1 VAIEGPLKEL
11 HIHDVFQL
19 LDLGRK
25 TGLLTVTSELRQND
39 GTVFFEVGAV
49 VGAGIRTNPHPL
61 GSLLI
66 RSGKV
71 SADDVGRA
79 RDMQASRGQR
89 LGELLVE
96 IGSLTRR
103 ELDLQIRAQVEEVVF
118 ELMSWS
124 EGYFSFEEG
133 SPGQSTAEAVYRI
146 PTESLLMEA
155 ARRIDEW
162 SRFESRI
169 PHVGVI
175 PRLFDGDGNGNGAAV
190 IDLLPNEW
198 ALLAAVDGAVD
209 VRGMAHHLGRSEFDV
224 AKVLFGLASAGIIVI
239 DDPRATHHQP
249 EERELAVLVSR
260 TEDHLA
266 VADVGAAEMTA
277 RDAVAA
283 NPEESVAY
291 LILGRVL
298 LAANRFD
305 DAVQALNDAVELDET
320 SAQGLR
326 LLGVA
331 LVGAGQLQDA
341 QTTWQ
346 RWLELPGRIPHEK
359 AHQAAIERYLE
370 AARVLEDALRERH
383 E

>member
-1 VAIEGPLKEL
+1 MAIEGPLKEL

-25 TGLLTVTSELRQND
+25 TGVLAVTSELRQND
-39 GTVFFEVGAV
+39 GTVFFEDGALVGAE
-49 VGAGIRTNPHPL
+49 IRSNPHPL

-66 RSGKV
+66 RSGKI
-71 SADDVGRA
+71 SAEDVARA

-89 LGELLVE
+89 LGELLIE
-96 IGSLTRR
+96 IGSLSRR

-133 SPGQSTAEAVYRI
+133 PPGRSTAEAVYRI
-146 PTESLLMEA
+146 PTEALLMEA

-162 SRFESRI
+162 SRFESKI
-169 PHVGVI
+169 PHVGVV
-175 PRLFDGDGNGNGAAV
+175 PRLFDSDGNGPAV

-198 ALLAAVDGAVD
+198 ALLAAVDGVLD
-209 VRGMAHHLGRSEFDV
+209 VSRMAHQLGRSEFDV

-239 DDPRATHHQP
+239 EDPKAVSQQP
-249 EERELAVLVSR
+249 EERELAVLVAR

-266 VADVGAAEMTA
+266 VADVGAAELTA
-277 RDAVAA
+277 RDAVTA
-283 NPEESVAY
+283 NPNESVAY

-305 DAVQALNDAVELDET
+305 DAVQSLSDAVELDDT
-320 SAQGLR
+320 SAQGFR

-341 QTTWQ
+341 QSAWH
-346 RWLELPGRIPHEK
+346 RWLELPGRTPHEK
-359 AHQAAIERYLE
+359 AHQAAIERYLD
-370 AARVLEDALRERH
+370 AAKVLEDAMRERH

>member
-1 VAIEGPLKEL
+1 MAIEGPLREL

-19 LDLGRK
+19 LDLGQK
-25 TGLLTVTSELRQND
+25 TGVLTVTSELRQND
-39 GTVFFEVGAV
+39 GTVFFEDGALVGAE
-49 VGAGIRTNPHPL
+49 IRSNPHPL

-66 RSGKV
+66 RSGKI
-71 SADDVGRA
+71 SAEDVARA

-89 LGELLVE
+89 LGELLIE
-96 IGSLTRR
+96 IGSLSRR

-133 SPGQSTAEAVYRI
+133 PSGQSTAEAVYRI
-146 PTESLLMEA
+146 PTEALLMEA

-162 SRFESRI
+162 SRFESKI
-169 PHVGVI
+169 PHVGVV
-175 PRLFDGDGNGNGAAV
+175 PRLFDGDGNGPAV

-198 ALLAAVDGAVD
+198 ALLAAVDGALD
-209 VRGMAHHLGRSEFDV
+209 VSRMAHQLGRSEFDV
-224 AKVLFGLASAGIIVI
+224 AKVLFGLASAGIVVI
-239 DDPRATHHQP
+239 EDPKAVSHQP
-249 EERELAVLVSR
+249 EERELAVLVAR
-260 TEDHLA
+260 VEEHLA
-266 VADVGAAEMTA
+266 VADVGAAEVTA
-277 RDAVAA
+277 RDAVTA
-283 NPEESVAY
+283 NPDESVAY

-305 DAVQALNDAVELDET
+305 EAVQSLTDAVELDDT
-320 SAQGLR
+320 SAQGFR

-341 QTTWQ
+341 QSAWH
-346 RWLELPGRIPHEK
+346 RWLGLPGRTPHEK
-359 AHQAAIERYLE
+359 AHQAAIERYLD
-370 AARVLEDALRERH
+370 AAKVLEDALRERH

>member
-49 VGAGIRTNPHPL
+49 VGAGIRSNPHPL

-71 SADDVGRA
+71 SADDVARA

-124 EGYFSFEEG
+124 EGYFSFVEG
-133 SPGQSTAEAVYRI
+133 SAGQSTAEAVYRI
-146 PTESLLMEA
+146 PTESVLMEA

-162 SRFESRI
+162 SRFESKI
-169 PHVGVI
+169 PHVGVV
-175 PRLFDGDGNGNGAAV
+175 PRLFDANGNGPAV

-198 ALLAAVDGAVD
+198 ALLAAVDGATD
-209 VRGMAHHLGRSEFDV
+209 VRGMAHRLGRSEFDV
-224 AKVLFGLASAGIIVI
+224 AKVLFGLASAGIVDIE
-239 DDPRATHHQP
+239 DPKAGHQQP

-266 VADVGAAEMTA
+266 VGDVSAAEMTA
-277 RDAVAA
+277 RDAVVA

-298 LAANRFD
+298 LAASRFD

-341 QTTWQ
+341 QATWQ
-346 RWLELPGRIPHEK
+346 RWLELPGRSSHEK
-359 AHQAAIERYLE
+359 AHQGAIKRYLE
-370 AARVLEDALRERH
+370 AAGVLEDALRARH

>member
-1 VAIEGPLKEL
+1 MAIEGPLKEL

-49 VGAGIRTNPHPL
+49 VGAGIKSNPHPL

-71 SADDVGRA
+71 SSDDVARA

-124 EGYFSFEEG
+124 EGYFSFVEG

-169 PHVGVI
+169 PHVGVV
-175 PRLFDGDGNGNGAAV
+175 PRLFDGNGSGPAV

-198 ALLAAVDGAVD
+198 ALLAAVDGVTD

-224 AKVLFGLASAGIIVI
+224 AKVLFGLASAGIVDIE
-239 DDPRATHHQP
+239 DPRAGRQQP

-283 NPEESVAY
+283 NPEESIAY
-291 LILGRVL
+291 LTLGRVL

-305 DAVQALNDAVELDET
+305 DAVQALNGAVELDET
-320 SAQGLR
+320 SAQGFR

-346 RWLELPGRIPHEK
+346 RWLELPGRSSHEK
-359 AHQAAIERYLE
+359 AHQAAIKRYLE
-370 AARVLEDALRERH
+370 AAGVLEDALRARH

>member
-1 VAIEGPLKEL
+1 MAIEGPLKEL

-25 TGLLTVTSELRQND
+25 TGVLSVTSELRQND
-39 GTVFFEVGAV
+39 GTVFFEDGAV
-49 VGAGIRTNPHPL
+49 VGAGIRSNPHPL
-61 GSLLI
+61 GALLI

-71 SADDVGRA
+71 GADDVARA

-96 IGSLTRR
+96 IGSLSRR
-103 ELDLQIRAQVEEVVF
+103 ELDQQIRAQVEEVVF

-133 SPGQSTAEAVYRI
+133 PPGQSTAEALYRI

-162 SRFESRI
+162 SRFESKI
-169 PHVGVI
+169 PHVGVV
-175 PRLFDGDGNGNGAAV
+175 PRLHDGKGDGPAV

-198 ALLAAVDGAVD
+198 ALLAAVDGTLD
-209 VRGMAHHLGRSEFDV
+209 VRSMAHQLGRSEFEV

-239 DDPRATHHQP
+239 EDPKAVPHEP
-249 EERELAVLVSR
+249 EERELAVLVAR
-260 TEDHLA
+260 TEDHLS
-266 VADVGAAEMTA
+266 VADVGAAEVTA

-283 NPEESVAY
+283 YPEESVAY

-305 DAVQALNDAVELDET
+305 DAVQALGEAVELDGT
-320 SAQGLR
+320 SPQVIR

-331 LVGAGQLQDA
+331 LVGSGQLRDA
-341 QTTWQ
+341 QSTWQ
-346 RWLELPGRIPHEK
+346 RWLELPGRTPHEK
-359 AHQAAIERYLE
+359 AHQEAIERYLE
-370 AARVLEDALRERH
+370 AARVLEEALRERH

>member
-39 GTVFFEVGAV
+39 GTVFFEDGAV
-49 VGAGIRTNPHPL
+49 VGAGIRSNPHPL

-71 SADDVGRA
+71 SADDVARA

-89 LGELLVE
+89 LGELLTE
-96 IGSLTRR
+96 IGSISRR

-133 SPGQSTAEAVYRI
+133 PPGQSTAEAMYRI

-162 SRFESRI
+162 SRFESKI
-169 PHVGVI
+169 PHVGVV
-175 PRLFDGDGNGNGAAV
+175 PRLFDGDGKGPAV

-198 ALLAAVDGAVD
+198 ALLAVVDGAVD
-209 VRGMAHHLGRSEFDV
+209 VRGMAHQLGRSEFDV

-239 DDPRATHHQP
+239 EDPRAVPHEP
-249 EERELAVLVSR
+249 EERELAVLVAR

-283 NPEESVAY
+283 NPDESVAY

-305 DAVQALNDAVELDET
+305 DAVQALSDAVELDET

-341 QTTWQ
+341 QTTWR
-346 RWLELPGRIPHEK
+346 RWLALSSRTPHEK
-359 AHQAAIERYLE
+359 AHEAAIERYLE
-370 AARVLEDALRERH
+370 AASVLEDALRERH

>member
-1 VAIEGPLKEL
+1 MAIEGPLKEL

-25 TGLLTVTSELRQND
+25 TGVLTVTSELRQND
-39 GTVFFEVGAV
+39 GTVFFEGGAV
-49 VGAGIRTNPHPL
+49 VGAEITDNPHPL
-61 GSLLI
+61 GGLLI

-71 SADDVGRA
+71 SAEDVARA

-89 LGELLVE
+89 LGELLVQ
-96 IGSLTRR
+96 IGAISRR
-103 ELDLQIRAQVEEVVF
+103 DLDTQIRTQVEEVVF

-133 SPGQSTAEAVYRI
+133 TADQSTGEAVYRI

-162 SRFESRI
+162 SRFESKI
-169 PHVGVI
+169 PHVGVV
-175 PRLFDGDGNGNGAAV
+175 PRLHDTDGAGPAV

-198 ALLAAVDGAVD
+198 ALLAAVDGATD
-209 VRGMAHHLGRSEFDV
+209 VRTIAHRLGRSEFDV

-239 DDPRATHHQP
+239 EDPKAVTAEP
-249 EERELAVLVSR
+249 EELELAVLVAR
-260 TEDHLA
+260 TEDHLSI
-266 VADVGAAEMTA
+266 ADVGAAEITA

-283 NPEESVAY
+283 YPEESVAH
-291 LILGRVL
+291 LILGRVF
-298 LAANRFD
+298 LAGNRFD
-305 DAVQALNDAVELDET
+305 EAVLALRDSVELDDG

-331 LVGAGQLQDA
+331 LVGVGHLQDA
-341 QTTWQ
+341 QSTWQ
-346 RWLELPGRIPHEK
+346 RWLEMPGRIPHEK
-359 AHQAAIERYLE
+359 AHEEAIKRYLE
-370 AARVLEDALRERH
+370 AGQVLEEALRERY

>member
-1 VAIEGPLKEL
+1 MAIEGPLKEL

-49 VGAGIRTNPHPL
+49 VGAGIKSNPHPL

-71 SADDVGRA
+71 SSDDVARA

-124 EGYFSFEEG
+124 EGYFSFVEG
-133 SPGQSTAEAVYRI
+133 SSGQSTAEAVYRI

-169 PHVGVI
+169 PHVGVV
-175 PRLFDGDGNGNGAAV
+175 PRLFDGNGSGPAV

-198 ALLAAVDGAVD
+198 ALLAAVDGATD

-224 AKVLFGLASAGIIVI
+224 AKVLFGLASAGIVDIE
-239 DDPRATHHQP
+239 DPRAGRQQP

-283 NPEESVAY
+283 NPEESIAY
-291 LILGRVL
+291 LTLGGCCWR
-298 LAANRFD
+298 RIG
-305 DAVQALNDAVELDET
+305 
-320 SAQGLR
+320 S
-326 LLGVA
+326 
-331 LVGAGQLQDA
+331 
-341 QTTWQ
+341 TTPC
-346 RWLELPGRIPHEK
+346 RR
-359 AHQAAIERYLE
+359 
-370 AARVLEDALRERH
+370 
-383 E
+383 

>member
-1 VAIEGPLKEL
+1 MAIEGPLKEL

-25 TGLLTVTSELRQND
+25 TGVLSVRSELRQND
-39 GTVFFEVGAV
+39 GTVYFEDGAV
-49 VGAGIRTNPHPL
+49 VGAEITSNPHPL
-61 GSLLI
+61 GGLLI

-71 SADDVGRA
+71 SAEDVARA

-96 IGSLTRR
+96 IGALTRR
-103 ELDLQIRAQVEEVVF
+103 ELDRQIRAQVEEVVF
-118 ELMSWS
+118 ELMSWA

-133 SPGQSTAEAVYRI
+133 APGQSTAEAMYRI

-162 SRFESRI
+162 SRFESKI
-169 PHVGVI
+169 PHLAVV
-175 PRLFDGDGNGNGAAV
+175 PRLHDGDGAGPAV

-198 ALLAAVDGAVD
+198 ALLAAVDGALD
-209 VRGMAHHLGRSEFDV
+209 VRGIAHALGRSDFDV
-224 AKVLFGLASAGIIVI
+224 AKILFGLAIAGIVSI
-239 DDPRATHHQP
+239 DDPRRSDATP
-249 EERELAVLVSR
+249 EVRELAVLVAQA
-260 TEDHLA
+260 EDHLA
-266 VADVGAAEMTA
+266 VADVGAAEVTA
-277 RDAVAA
+277 RDAVTAY
-283 NPEESVAY
+283 PEESVAH

-298 LAANRFD
+298 LAGNRFED
-305 DAVQALNDAVELDET
+305 AIQELRDAVDLDVA
-320 SAQGLR
+320 SAQAVR

-341 QTTWQ
+341 VTTWR
-346 RWLELPGRIPHEK
+346 RWSELPGRTPLEKRHEP
-359 AHQAAIERYLE
+359 AIAQYLE
-370 AARVLEDALRERH
+370 AAMVLERALQDRH